1 MKKILSLLLA
11 ITLIVG
17 LVACGKKDEP
27 AATVSKDILQE
38 IAPVESQTTENEEVT
53 SEIENTEVAEVPERD
68 WKAFLLN
75 YDYTTLGNG
84 IETSL
89 DGSYLQLVSDNNVS
103 YIKMSMMENDELVTL
118 TFWGNDEKTITIISQ
133 GEEQKYF
140 VNEDISEDSNM
151 SSISDTFA
159 VTEEN
164 EIEYTG
170 EKEIDGIAY
179 DSINVKSIENEQ
191 EVVRTY
197 YVDKNTDKIVML
209 SMKGEN
215 MTTGN
220 KDESEIEIFVNF
232 TNDTIEEPDITA
244 LSETAIEMTA
254 EEAGMS
260 LFGMFLGIMMMG
272 LGGLTG

>member
-1 MKKILSLLLA
+1 MKKFLA
-11 ITLIVG
+11 LFLVMTLIMS
-17 LVACGKKDEP
+17 LAACGQKEEP
-27 AATVSKDILQE
+27 VATVSKDILQQ
-38 IAPVESQTTENEEVT
+38 AVPTESQNENEET
-53 SEIENTEVAEVPERD
+53 NPETTEVVANPERD
-68 WKAFLLN
+68 WKEFLLN

-84 IETSL
+84 IETTF
-89 DGSYLQLVSDNNVS
+89 DGGYLKIASDNNAS
-103 YIKMSMMENDELVTL
+103 YIEMAMMENDETVKL
-118 TFWGNDEKTITIISQ
+118 TFWGSDEKTITIMSQ
-133 GEEQKYF
+133 GETQKYF
-140 VNEDISEDSNM
+140 INEDVSESDSM
-151 SSISDTFA
+151 SSISDAFTI
-159 VTEEN
+159 TEEN
-164 EIEYTG
+164 EIEYVG

-232 TNDTIEEPDITA
+232 TNDIIKEPDVTA